1 MFVRCHRDRPIRQ
14 FLPSRSFVDPFPV
27 GFFPSYA
34 DLFVSDWIHVGIRL
48 IVLSVRFRSV
58 VTHFG
63 SIVSFRTRLV
73 FLSHPCRSFRLR
85 SCGLDPPSAS
95 PFAFRILTSTLL
107 GPAASCR
114 WCLPSSSLACC
125 DPSMME
131 APHCAL
137 ANDVK
142 DERLETSSFS
152 GGILPCSFGT
162 GSNQTRSNPNRNRTP
177 FGQVPKGTSVLSIGR
192 EKEWIPTP
200 RCGKDPANANPTWQG
215 DNDISPP
222 SSMTKTHQTEMHMRW
237 TSDADAS
244 DIKHV
249 NEKTSEIVCTG
260 DSKECHTTFCPPRHN
275 HGHRTN
281 HMHPS

>member
-27 GFFPSYA
+27 GVFPSYA

-48 IVLSVRFRSV
+48 IVRSVRFRSV
-58 VTHFG
+58 VACFG

-85 SCGLDPPSAS
+85 SCGLDPSS
-95 PFAFRILTSTLL
+95 TFPFAFRFLTSTLL

-152 GGILPCSFGT
+152 GGILPFHSGLVPI
-162 GSNQTRSNPNRNRTP
+162 RHVRTP
-177 FGQVPKGTSVLSIGR
+177 IETEHRSDRFQWELRFHRLEGR
-192 EKEWIPTP
+192 KNGSP
-200 RCGKDPANANPTWQG
+200 RLG
-215 DNDISPP
+215 
-222 SSMTKTHQTEMHMRW
+222 
-237 TSDADAS
+237 
-244 DIKHV
+244 V
-249 NEKTSEIVCTG
+249 EKTQPMRIPRG
-260 DSKECHTTFCPPRHN
+260 KMTTTTSHRH
-275 HGHRTN
+275 RR
-281 HMHPS
+281 